1 MWWRLT
7 LYFNTILNNNI
18 VSVGSNITAK
28 SISFIFMMKTLADYK
43 KHSFRKFFFL
53 TFDSPF
59 WIVSLYQS
67 SVSSCIPPC
76 IINAIPFH
84 RIFHPSW
91 IEKKENFFSCPIF
104 LYGILFKSILIDRHH
119 YVLYQYKYSYEL
131 QSSDKK
137 KRSPFKWW

>member
-1 MWWRLT
+1 MDQTSLQNRFLLSSWWRLS
-7 LYFNTILNNNI
+7 LTIRSTHHTPN
-18 VSVGSNITAK
+18 GH
-28 SISFIFMMKTLADYK
+28 FI
-43 KHSFRKFFFL
+43 KFFFL

-91 IEKKENFFSCPIF
+91 IEKKEKKENFFSCPIF